1 MAKDFNDPEFDDLM
15 RQMLASGSLDDAA
28 IDEITS
34 SPKVWWAIKREIA
47 AKPFGAVPSL
57 GSRLFRLASIA
68 IPAAAAAAIAVAAV
82 LPLLETTPQTASV
95 SVAANSVVG
104 SFGLTEGQDPSPVES
119 VTVSK
124 RSKEIVGISQK
135 RSIRPSAVT
144 AERIGQTVA
153 MNETRTDFI
162 PLSYAPDAES
172 GQIVRVK
179 VSSAMLASLGLSD
192 TVRRSGQ
199 LIDAEVLVGDDGL
212 TRAIRFIR

>member
-28 IDEITS
+28 IDEIAS

-47 AKPFGAVPSL
+47 ARPFGAAPSL

-82 LPLLETTPQTASV
+82 LPLLEKKQQTASV
-95 SVAANSVVG
+95 SVNANSFVG
-104 SFGLTEGQDPSPVES
+104 SFGFAEGKDLSPVQR
-119 VTVSK
+119 VTVAKPST
-124 RSKEIVGISQK
+124 ETVAVSQK
-135 RSIRPSAVT
+135 RSVRSSATT

-153 MNETRTDFI
+153 MNEVRTEFI